1 MVVVANIFVSYRT
14 DDSVHAVMA
23 ISDRLMRH
31 FGSSSVFRDQDSIAL
46 GARYPDRIRGA
57 LRRSDVVLAV
67 IGRHWLNAEA
77 EGGRRRIDDD
87 RDWVRWELRT
97 AFRQRIPV
105 IPVLLDDARLP
116 ERTELPGDLGEL
128 SVSAGWWVRHRTLE
142 SDIAALIGRL
152 DVLFP
157 GSARSAES
165 GPSAGGTYQQHNVA
179 TNDSA
184 VYANQ
189 GGTQVINVND
199 HKGSRS

>member
-1 MVVVANIFVSYRT
+1 MANIFVSYRT

-31 FGSSSVFRDQDSIAL
+31 FGGSSVFRDQDSIAL

-67 IGRHWLNAEA
+67 IGIHWLNAEA
-77 EGGRRRIDDD
+77 DGGGRRIDDD

-128 SVSAGWWVRHRTLE
+128 SVSTGWRVRHRTLE
-142 SDIAALIGRL
+142 SDITALIGQL
-152 DVLFP
+152 DVRFP
-157 GSARSAES
+157 GGARPSAEA
-165 GPSAGGTYQQHNVA
+165 GPSAGGTNQQHNVA